1 LNLRQEIPL
10 ELAAAV
16 AVVVVVVV
24 VVVVCIF
31 IDFLSHYYYDVRV
44 SKFDDEQQ
52 ITMRFEGFKNGKS
65 IFGEFPN
72 GEYNVFRRW
81 AISSFLR

>member
-16 AVVVVVVV
+16 AVVVVV
-24 VVVVCIF
+24 CIF
-31 IDFLSHYYYDVRV
+31 IDFLSYYYYYDVRV